1 MHSDLCKI
9 DSSNLDN
16 ITRRSHPEG
25 NSGLTAT
32 VSDLTHLEISLG
44 SMVPTVDKI
53 LTSKVTHTAMV
64 TQVEAELKRCKSIPI
79 NMLGRACPP
88 ETTSSGLSTITC
100 QPGSSNNQ
108 KVDAH
113 VKSCI
118 NI

>member
-9 DSSNLDN
+9 DN

-25 NSGLTAT
+25 NSGLTA